1 MKNVIGGSL
10 DMRRLRLGSI
20 LVAAVIAAACG
31 STGGGGTPA
40 NSYAGKTIKLGAI
53 LSITGAGGVYG
64 PSSRE
69 GMDLAVE
76 QINKSGGVSGAMIDL
91 TTRDDA
97 STQSQSAQVAQTM
110 IQSDQ
115 DLALLGPT
123 LSNSAVAVH
132 PLAENQHIP
141 ILAVST
147 TGINIVPNCNFPST
161 VACRY
166 VFRDSLGEETAIPD
180 NIKSYTTDA
189 HPATGVLLVARDD
202 KFSSDGGK
210 IVEATVSQYGINLL
224 KTIGFNKAELDLS
237 PYVTQAVQL
246 KPDVIFITS
255 LGGIPAKIMIEARK
269 QGWQGQ
275 FLGGNGFNTAT
286 VSKNAGAAG
295 LGARSASAWYLGN
308 SFPSNSDFVTA
319 YRAKYAN
326 ADGTPKN
333 PDQFAAQ
340 GYTAIKV
347 LADAARRANL
357 TFSDLPGDRD
367 KLRAAM
373 ETVNIQ
379 SPLGPFQFTSQHDV
393 KQTVWI
399 IKMDGAG
406 GFTLVHEIKAS

>member
-1 MKNVIGGSL
+1 
-10 DMRRLRLGSI
+10 MRRVRLVSI
-20 LVAAVIAAACG
+20 LVAVVVAAACG

-40 NSYAGKTIKLGAI
+40 NSYSGKTIKLGAV

-64 PSSRE
+64 PQSRD
-69 GMDLAVE
+69 GMNLAVDE
-76 QINKSGGVSGAMIDL
+76 INKAGGVNGAQIHLDVK
-91 TTRDDA
+91 DDA
-97 STQSQSAQVAQTM
+97 SLQSQSAQVAQTM

-132 PLAENQHIP
+132 PLAENLKTP

-147 TGINIVPNCNFPST
+147 TGIHIVPDCNFPKT
-161 VACRY
+161 DPCRF

-180 NIKSYTTDA
+180 NIKSYAADA
-189 HPATGVLLVARDD
+189 HPATGVLLVAQDD

-210 IVEATVSQYGINLL
+210 IVQATVATYNINLL
-224 KTIGFNKAELDLS
+224 KVIKFNKAEADLS
-237 PYVTQAVQL
+237 PYVTQAVAA

-269 QGWQGQ
+269 QGWAGQ

-295 LGARSASAWYLGN
+295 QGARSASAWYLGN
-308 SFPSNSDFVTA
+308 SFPSNADFVSAFKTA
-319 YRAKYAN
+319 YGH
-326 ADGTPKN
+326 D

-340 GYTAIKV
+340 GYAGIKII
-347 LADAARRANL
+347 ADAAKRANL
-357 TFSDLPGDRD
+357 TFSDLPGDRE

-379 SPLGPFQFTSQHDV
+379 TPLGPFQFTSTHDV

-399 IKMDGAG
+399 IKMDGNG
-406 GFTLVHEIKAS
+406 GFTLVHQIT

>member
-1 MKNVIGGSL
+1 
-10 DMRRLRLGSI
+10 MRRVRLVSI
-20 LVAAVIAAACG
+20 LVAVVVAAACG
-31 STGGGGTPA
+31 STGGGGSA
-40 NSYAGKTIKLGAI
+40 GNSYAGKTIKLGAI
-53 LSITGAGGVYG
+53 LSITQAGGVYG
-64 PSSRE
+64 PQSRD
-69 GMDLAVE
+69 GMQLAVDE
-76 QINKSGGVSGAMIDL
+76 INKAGGVNGAQISL
-91 TTRDDA
+91 TVKDDA
-97 STQSQSAQVAQTM
+97 SDKAQSAQLAQTM

-132 PLAENQHIP
+132 PLAESLKTP

-147 TGINIVPNCNFPST
+147 TGIHIVPDCNFPKT
-161 VACRY
+161 DPCKY

-180 NIKSYTTDA
+180 NIQSYAADG
-189 HPATGVLLVARDD
+189 HPATGVLLVAQDD

-210 IVEATVSQYGINLL
+210 IVQKTVDEYGIKLL
-224 KTIGFNKAELDLS
+224 KTIPFNKAEADLS
-237 PYVTQAVQL
+237 PYVTQAVAL

-255 LGGIPAKIMIEARK
+255 LGGIPAKIMTEARK

-286 VSKNAGAAG
+286 VSKQAGAAG
-295 LGARSASAWYLGN
+295 KGARSASAWYIGN
-308 SFPSNSDFVTA
+308 SFASNSDFVTA
-319 YRAKYAN
+319 YKAKYTN

-347 LADAARRANL
+347 IADAAKRANL

-379 SPLGPFQFTSQHDV
+379 TPLGPFQFTSNHDV
-393 KQTVWI
+393 RQTVWI
-399 IKMDGAG
+399 IQMDGAG
-406 GFTLVHEIKAS
+406 GFTLLHQINS

>member
-1 MKNVIGGSL
+1 
-10 DMRRLRLGSI
+10 MRRVRLVSL

-31 STGGGGTPA
+31 SAGGGGTPT

-53 LSITGAGGVYG
+53 LSITQAGGVYG
-64 PSSRE
+64 PQSRD
-69 GMDLAVE
+69 GMQLAVD
-76 QINKSGGVSGAMIDL
+76 QINKAGGVNGAQISL
-91 TTRDDA
+91 TVKDDA
-97 STQSQSAQVAQTM
+97 SDKAQSAQLAQTM

-132 PLAENQHIP
+132 PLAESLKTP

-147 TGINIVPNCNFPST
+147 TGIHIVPDCNFPQT
-161 VACRY
+161 TPCRY

-180 NIKSYTTDA
+180 NIMSYSADA
-189 HPATGVLLVARDD
+189 HPATGVLLVAQDD

-210 IVEATVSQYGINLL
+210 IVQATVGKYGINLL
-224 KTIGFNKAELDLS
+224 KTIPFNKAEADLS

-255 LGGIPAKIMIEARK
+255 LGGIPAKIMTEARK
-269 QGWQGQ
+269 QNWQGQ

-286 VSKNAGAAG
+286 VSKQSGAAG
-295 LGARSASAWYLGN
+295 QGARSASAWYIGN
-308 SFPSNSDFVTA
+308 SFPSNADFVAAFKAA
-319 YRAKYAN
+319 YSH
-326 ADGTPKN
+326 D

-347 LADAARRANL
+347 IADAAKRANL
-357 TFSDLPGDRD
+357 TFSDLAGDRD

-379 SPLGPFQFTSQHDV
+379 TPLGPFQFTSAHDV
-393 KQTVWI
+393 KQTVWV
-399 IKMDGAG
+399 IKMDGQG
-406 GFTLVHEIKAS
+406 GFTLVHEIKGS